1 MGKKLLSDNDDEVKD
16 CELMSSD
23 DVSNDDNTEETG
35 DLESNS
41 DACEIHAPEVPTKR
55 KSINIDEIAALDNF
69 DNLPPREQNVF
80 HYSDAKGTFVMNWYT
95 DKKSLVRR
103 APACNVSTVRPA
115 PRDDAKNFSNL
126 SESFHLFISDDMM
139 NEILTNTNN
148 SISDF
153 VNAFVIF
160 QQVMT
165 NIIVQ

>member
-1 MGKKLLSDNDDEVKD
+1 MVKVLL
-16 CELMSSD
+16 LW
-23 DVSNDDNTEETG
+23 TG
-35 DLESNS
+35 TL
-41 DACEIHAPEVPTKR
+41 T
-55 KSINIDEIAALDNF
+55 
-69 DNLPPREQNVF
+69 
-80 HYSDAKGTFVMNWYT
+80 
-95 DKKSLVRR
+95 KKSLVRR

-115 PRDDAKNFSNL
+115 PRDDAKKFSSL
-126 SESFHLFISDDMM
+126 SESFHLFISDDMI

>member
-1 MGKKLLSDNDDEVKD
+1 MGNKLLSDNDDEIKD

-80 HYSDAKGTFVMNWYT
+80 HYSHAKGTFVMNWYT
-95 DKKSLVRR
+95 DKKSLLRR
-103 APACNVSTVRPA
+103 APACNVSTVRPVS
-115 PRDDAKNFSNL
+115 RDDAKNFSNL